1 MLGGTVRFPFGLYA
15 LKGQRTAKGSSRGSG
30 KELVP
35 RLSLLLSHPPLSSE
49 GGEVFENGLTPCGVR
64 PFSFSADSVV
74 AAMNEKQTTE
84 ALDPELGKKL
94 RSSLEQIKLI
104 ATGGMSLVFRAFQP
118 SLGRYLVVKRL
129 KDELLQNPETL
140 ERFRRE
146 ARALASVL
154 HQNIAHVYDYVE
166 APGEAFI
173 LMEHIEGLDLSTV
186 IEKLGSLP
194 PDFAAAVILG
204 VARGLAH
211 IHANGL
217 IHRDIKPSNIRIST
231 HGGVKL
237 MDFGIVLEL
246 GNTTLTRPG
255 MMVGSPSYLS
265 PEQVLGDVI
274 TPQSDLFLLGITFYE
289 MLTGSRP
296 FKAEGGNTVFQSI
309 REVSFI
315 PARKMNAKVPSELD
329 RFVSRCLKQDPAAR
343 FDGARSLI
351 VALESYLGPEISSR
365 PEEGILKF
373 LDDEVLL
380 KAATPLAAPSRVRRA
395 RSLRWMIAVVLA
407 ISLVGVSYAW
417 GHRTGRKFQASQQ
430 QAVDL
435 LDAKSKTSKRK

>member
-1 MLGGTVRFPFGLYA
+1 VL
-15 LKGQRTAKGSSRGSG
+15 
-30 KELVP
+30 

-49 GGEVFENGLTPCGVR
+49 GGEVFENGLTLRGVR
-64 PFSFSADSVV
+64 PFSFSTDREK
-74 AAMNEKQTTE
+74 AAMNEKHSSIE
-84 ALDPELGKKL
+84 ALDTDVGKKL

-104 ATGGMSLVFRAFQP
+104 ATGGMSFIFRAFQP

-211 IHANGL
+211 IHANEL

-309 REVSFI
+309 REVSFV
-315 PARKMNAKVPSELD
+315 PARKMNSKVPRELD
-329 RFVSRCLKQDPAAR
+329 HIVSRCLKQDPASR
-343 FDGARSLI
+343 FGGARGLI

-373 LDDEVLL
+373 LDDEALL
-380 KAATPLAAPSRVRRA
+380 KAATPIAAPLRPHRSRA
-395 RSLRWMIAVVLA
+395 IRWTVAGALFLA
-407 ISLVGVSYAW
+407 LVGASYLW
-417 GHRTGRKFQASQQ
+417 GHRTGRKYQASQQ
-430 QAVDL
+430 RAVDIL
-435 LDAKSKTSKRK
+435 EAKAKAPKRK

>member
-1 MLGGTVRFPFGLYA
+1 
-15 LKGQRTAKGSSRGSG
+15 
-30 KELVP
+30 
-35 RLSLLLSHPPLSSE
+35 
-49 GGEVFENGLTPCGVR
+49 
-64 PFSFSADSVV
+64 
-74 AAMNEKQTTE
+74 MNEKQSPIE
-84 ALDPELGKKL
+84 PLDPELGKKL

-186 IEKLGSLP
+186 IEKLGSVP

-211 IHANGL
+211 IHANDL

-309 REVSFI
+309 REVSFV
-315 PARKMNAKVPSELD
+315 PARKMNSKVPRELD
-329 RFVSRCLKQDPAAR
+329 RIVSRCLKQDPDAR
-343 FDGARSLI
+343 FDGARGLI
-351 VALESYLGPEISSR
+351 VALEAFLGPEISSR
-365 PEEGILKF
+365 PEERILKF
-373 LDDEVLL
+373 LDDEALL
-380 KAATPLAAPSRVRRA
+380 KSAAPVASLSSRRRK
-395 RSLRWMIAVVLA
+395 RSLPWWPLSIFLSIALA
-407 ISLVGVSYAW
+407 SAMYWW
-417 GHRTGRKFQASQQ
+417 GHRTGRKYQASQQ

-435 LDAKSKTSKRK
+435 LEAKSKAAKRK